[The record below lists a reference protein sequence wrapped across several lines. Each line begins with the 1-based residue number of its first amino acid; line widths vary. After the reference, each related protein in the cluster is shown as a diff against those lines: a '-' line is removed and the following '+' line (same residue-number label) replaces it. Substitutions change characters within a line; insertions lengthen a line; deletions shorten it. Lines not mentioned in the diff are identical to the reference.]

1 MMFSKR
7 LVGKAISKNKNR
19 INVKSNAIKAHLR
32 PKSVSKFC
40 LYIVQRI
47 IFKIQT
53 KEKAP

>member
-40 LYIVQRI
+40 LIVQRI

>member
-19 INVKSNAIKAHLR
+19 INVKSNAISSHLS

-40 LYIVQRI
+40 LCIVQRI

>member
-19 INVKSNAIKAHLR
+19 INVKSNAISAHLL